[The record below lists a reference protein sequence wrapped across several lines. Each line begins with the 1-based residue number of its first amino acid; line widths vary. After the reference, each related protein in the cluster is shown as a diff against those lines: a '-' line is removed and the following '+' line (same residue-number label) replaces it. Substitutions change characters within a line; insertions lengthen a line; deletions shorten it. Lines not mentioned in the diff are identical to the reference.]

1 MCPPT
6 SWQILLHLFRII
18 QERNI
23 DYHWALFMGQDD
35 ERLSRLVFYLEL
47 IPSQSL
53 ILPDAKRVLYSEAF
67 GSETTGG
74 SS

>member
-1 MCPPT
+1 
-6 SWQILLHLFRII
+6 
-18 QERNI
+18 
-23 DYHWALFMGQDD
+23 MGQDD